1 MIEGKVSVQRD
12 YSQRAFAPRP
22 RLNIQRTNSK
32 ALHQWNRES
41 LAPGAPG
48 YEYKRVQKSLVQK
61 MVLTSWG
68 WCDWNTQTFCPK
80 VLPGTRIT
88 SFPSLLFLN
97 IEKMRVSRMGTPN
110 HYGQHVGGRVVH
122 LHWCPWSLGCICD
135 PGHVLREKQE
145 RYLMTIMAMWRPVND
160 DLGVSTQIKVVNRS
174 NGFLAK
180 RGEFQGSPIL
190 RHPHLWTKWWSFT
203 TFLHNWPRKPPKHS
217 WHHFHG
223 LIASHLSP
231 SLPSRNK
238 GGCCVCMSV
247 YVALEQVSWKGPS
260 L

>member
-1 MIEGKVSVQRD
+1 
-12 YSQRAFAPRP
+12 
-22 RLNIQRTNSK
+22 
-32 ALHQWNRES
+32 
-41 LAPGAPG
+41 
-48 YEYKRVQKSLVQK
+48 
-61 MVLTSWG
+61 MVLTGWG

-80 VLPGTRIT
+80 VLPGTKIT

-97 IEKMRVSRMGTPN
+97 IGKMRVSRMGTPN

-145 RYLMTIMAMWRPVND
+145 RYLMTIKAMWPPVND
-160 DLGVSTQIKVVNRS
+160 DLGVSTQIRVANRS

-190 RHPHLWTKWWSFT
+190 RHPHLCTKWWSFT

-231 SLPSRNK
+231 SLLVETRVGAVCMWLWNRVVGRALLSKDHVDMVPSRVK
-238 GGCCVCMSV
+238 PCGITDYCH
-247 YVALEQVSWKGPS
+247 S
-260 L
+260 LPFAVECQTA